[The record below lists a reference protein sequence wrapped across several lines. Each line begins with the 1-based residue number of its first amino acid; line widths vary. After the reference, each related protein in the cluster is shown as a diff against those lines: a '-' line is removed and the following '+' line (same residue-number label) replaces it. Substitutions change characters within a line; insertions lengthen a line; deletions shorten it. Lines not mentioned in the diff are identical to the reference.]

1 MMILITMMFRVLA
14 APDRAQCTG
23 RGLGFGQSG
32 TVGCQ
37 TRLHRASGL
46 HPGDNDDSDDDDD
59 CIIQDRRRGNPA
71 WSWTHN
77 HKEYPTGKCCFL
89 HTPSCFCLLASLDQN
104 KILENIPP
112 RHNHSLSPGE
122 RVVLKETNWLS
133 FCVLYLW
140 SVVMKCIATP
150 SLSYNSLTYTKFML
164 NSKRQNIRRFFRTY
178 PFFTF
183 RQHSLF
189 CSFRFGKR
197 SHRFSVC
204 QFHFN
209 VPILHKM

>member
-1 MMILITMMFRVLA
+1 MMMMIRVLA
-14 APDRAQCTG
+14 ATDRAQCAG
-23 RGLGFGQSG
+23 RGLGPGQSG
-32 TVGCQ
+32 TARGQ

-46 HPGDNDDSDDDDD
+46 HPGDHDYDDNDDDDD

-150 SLSYNSLTYTKFML
+150 SLSYNSLALILHTKFYV
-164 NSKRQNIRRFFRTY
+164 RFKKAKFP
-178 PFFTF
+178 PFLPNLSVLYISPALFVLQF
-183 RQHSLF
+183 PIWQALASLF
-189 CSFRFGKR
+189 CLPISFQCPYFA
-197 SHRFSVC
+197 
-204 QFHFN
+204 
-209 VPILHKM
+209 